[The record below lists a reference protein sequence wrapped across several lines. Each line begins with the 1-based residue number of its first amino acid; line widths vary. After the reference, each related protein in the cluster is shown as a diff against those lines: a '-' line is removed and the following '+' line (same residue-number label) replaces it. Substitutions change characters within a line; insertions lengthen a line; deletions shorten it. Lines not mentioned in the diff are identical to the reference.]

1 MDICKDFERVFR
13 EMVESEI
20 CIGNSLLYVCYASIL
35 ESKGKLHDAHMVYQS
50 GVLRSLFL
58 SPQYGCLYVFLA
70 QIGGVWLIGCFKL
83 CHNTCTVA
91 LLLGMPNRSS
101 C

>member
-50 GVLRSLFL
+50 GVLRSLSL
-58 SPQYGCLYVFLA
+58 SPSPVCVSICVSLSDWRCLVDWVF
-70 QIGGVWLIGCFKL
+70 QV
-83 CHNTCTVA
+83 V
-91 LLLGMPNRSS
+91 P
-101 C
+101 